1 MPTSSRVVPGFVLSL
16 GLRTLWLRMFW
27 VLLALLAPLHA
38 AQAQSPM
45 PLSQCKPVSQQPITI
60 GAPGCGPQV
69 YVDKAYAGASGL
81 GFITINAGASL
92 SVLNTTGI
100 QLDTTGMLVNGTFQV
115 GSSSLP
121 FGNTVT
127 LNFTDTAPGAATVTK
142 GISVGSGGSLLL
154 YGKTGVAKPGGTGP
168 RTAPSW
174 TYLSAPA
181 GPPALYGP
189 GLGLASPVGPNGATT
204 LMVAGTVDWTPGSW
218 IVVAGTDFSPDSGEF
233 VQVQSVSCPAGGAGC
248 TVTLAPA
255 TPLVSYH
262 YGGTAPDT
270 GTKSFTNGVAQNYG
284 VDERAEV
291 GLVSRN
297 IKLTAAVSAANP
309 ANGGEIMVMS
319 GFTQV
324 AIQGVEIEKFG
335 KGQRGSYP
343 VHFHQAGTVAPGMAL
358 VDSNS
363 IHHSYN
369 KCVTLHSTNGVM
381 VSNNVCAR
389 AVGHLFYLEAGTET
403 GNTFAGNLGIGA
415 MSNAMSNPASITS
428 TAYPQGNT
436 AAAAAFWSGD
446 YLVGGIA
453 GAPGNGYNGFNI
465 PFTDVNGT
473 HTSANG
479 IYTGVNGAATTA
491 SGFWITNLGGN
502 TYTGNSVAGCQ
513 AFGRGFWVLPAT
525 PAATSTGTFANNR
538 AHGCYAGFDTASDD
552 GVTGAALYTPQGPC
566 LAGSSKGSATN
577 CDVVAQFDS
586 LTASRN
592 RNRGIWVRASWYGI
606 TNARLATNRDSV
618 SLVSSGGTEGSP
630 PGEWLVL
637 RDAVVVGISANNPQ
651 RFGPCPYPGQNGF
664 GGPAGCYETV
674 WGNGYPLP
682 SWNFAGMMFYDGPAR
697 LENVRFVNFNKNIT
711 PYLTT
716 ADLTYFNSFAASNT
730 IPCQSATFVYEG
742 DAAMGWFQSNE
753 NSYPPTQY
761 VQGLSFY
768 NVDLR
773 HQVYTQN
780 VQLTCAPSPAPG
792 GNFRDGDKFTVILD
806 RDSTLTGFQVVPA
819 GTQTT
824 GLSPIAG
831 AYPISLNNIPFL
843 AGPGTA
849 DECLATGAQD
859 QLLEGRPTSL
869 ISPYSYA
876 TLEFSALTPPC
887 NGTSA
892 GGSNCTNY
900 NVMVFTK
907 DQVDYGGTLQ
917 FTDTVIAGSITTA
930 GTSTSSVSLAY
941 DFSCGGATVPGGAGV
956 PGHACV
962 ALSGRNGNGVYEPK
976 LVNGLG
982 YTVGA
987 TAGMPNFVSLM
998 YGDASVPG
1006 GISASTPFS
1015 ARVGIC
1021 YKNQGQAAGPPVS
1034 AFTVRKGSKS
1044 FSGPNGNAASLAP
1057 FYNQLQCAGLDNVM
1071 CGPLT
1076 TSTAVVTV
1084 TTSTGTGTA
1093 SVTSSNAA
1101 CYASWCPSAPFYGT
1115 SAPAAPT
1122 PTLSPVA
1129 SIADLT
1135 NTTKCPRGECFFY
1148 DQQSGLLF
1156 INMVQEQPNAG
1167 GPYSS
1172 PLGSC
1177 SGTTGTSSVLCAQD
1191 NFYSCPGGGCELYT
1205 VSVNTAS
1212 YTAGA
1217 PSDCTPY
1224 GTATTNYTQ
1233 PYPAGLPRL
1242 AYTNGTAITT
1252 ALVGTATYPN
1262 MTLTNVASA
1271 PAGFCP
1277 VNAPAQPDWPASPG
1291 GQTLIT
1297 LSGPSAGVTLGVTGV
1312 PPIAGVAPPL
1322 VPLVPGTT
1330 YTFTATGSGSCGAGG
1345 TQSCA
1350 CQQVFSVNAAGTTAT
1365 SLQANCCGLA
1375 STSPALF
1382 TGSFALGNRTL
1393 SVGGAPYACAGP
1405 NPPPPPPPGSGFTL
1419 SLPGVT
1425 MTASITQGTST
1436 GGATVTVQPPAA
1448 SFSLTPSQTYTL
1460 HASLPPSCTA
1470 TYCSCQQVFTVNG
1483 TGTGFNSDM
1492 SGGNCCGM
1500 GPSGG
1505 TALPVAAGFGCSGA
1519 NAPGPGPASGI
1530 SFTLGL
1536 PGGAT
1541 ASVFKGTS
1549 TSGTAITTQPPAG
1562 AFPVAKGKT
1571 YTLTAQLTKAACK
1584 TNGSKFCSCQ
1594 QRFTVTPHGKGFNSP
1609 GKNCCALGTSGGT
1622 ALGIGSQ
1629 FNCTGP

>member
-1 MPTSSRVVPGFVLSL
+1 MPTTSRLAL
-16 GLRTLWLRMFW
+16 GYVRTLCARALNWPGLW
-27 VLLALLAPLHA
+27 VLPALVALLAPLQPA
-38 AQAQSPM
+38 LAQSPM
-45 PLSQCKPVSQQPITI
+45 PLSQCNPASQQPITI

-81 GFITINAGASL
+81 GLITINAGASL

-100 QLDTTGMLVNGTFQV
+100 QVDTTGILVNGTLQI
-115 GSSSLP
+115 GSSSQP

-127 LNFTDTAPGAATVTK
+127 LNFIDTAPGAATVTK
-142 GISVGSGGSLLL
+142 GISVGSGGALLL
-154 YGKTGVAKPGGTGP
+154 YGKTGVARPGSTGP

-189 GLGLASPVGPNGATT
+189 GQGVASPVGPNGATT
-204 LMVAGTVDWTPGSW
+204 LRVAGTVDWTPGSW
-218 IVVAGTDFSPDSGEF
+218 IVVAGTDYSPDSGEF
-233 VQVQSVSCPAGGAGC
+233 VQVQSVSCASGTGGNGSGC
-248 TVTLAPA
+248 TVTLMPT
-255 TPLVSYH
+255 TPLVHYH

-309 ANGGEIMVMS
+309 ANGGEIMIMG
-319 GFTQV
+319 GFSQV

-335 KGQRGSYP
+335 KGRLGSYP
-343 VHFHQAGTVAPGMAL
+343 VHFHLAGTVPAGMAL
-358 VDSNS
+358 LDSNS

-389 AVGHLFYLEAGTET
+389 AVGHLFYLEAGDET

-428 TAYPQGNT
+428 TAYPLGNT
-436 AAAAAFWSGD
+436 AAAAAFWTGD
-446 YLVGGIA
+446 YLVNGVA
-453 GAPGNGYNGFNI
+453 GAPGNGYNGFNV
-465 PFTDVNGT
+465 PFNDEGAVNG
-473 HTSANG
+473 
-479 IYTGVNGAATTA
+479 VATIA
-491 SGFWITNLGGN
+491 SGFWITNLAGN
-502 TYTGNSVAGCQ
+502 TFTGNSVAGCQ
-513 AFGRGFWVLPAT
+513 MRGRGYWLLPAST
-525 PAATSTGTFANNR
+525 AAATGTGTFADNR
-538 AHGCYAGFDTASDD
+538 AHGCYVGFDTASDD
-552 GVTGAALYTPQGPC
+552 GVTGALLYTPQGAC
-566 LAGSSKGSATN
+566 LAGNSQGSATN

-592 RNRGIWVRASWYGI
+592 RDRGIWVRASWYGI

-630 PGEWLVL
+630 PGEWSLL
-637 RDAVVVGISANNPQ
+637 RDAVVVGISANNPL

-664 GGPAGCYETV
+664 GANAGCYETV
-674 WGNGYPLP
+674 LGNGYPTP
-682 SWNFAGMMFYDGPAR
+682 QWNFAGMMFYDGPAR
-697 LENVRFVNFNKNIT
+697 LENVRFVNFNKDIT

-716 ADLTYFNSFAASNT
+716 ADLTYLQSFSASNT
-730 IPCQSATFVYEG
+730 IPCQITPFVYEG

-780 VQLTCAPSPAPG
+780 VQLTCAPAPAPG

-824 GLSPIAG
+824 GLSPIPG

-859 QLLEGRPTSL
+859 QILEGRPTSL

-892 GGSNCTNY
+892 GSLNCTN
-900 NVMVFTK
+900 NNIMIFTK

-917 FTDTVIAGSITTA
+917 FTDTVISS
-930 GTSTSSVSLAY
+930 TSTAY
-941 DFSCGGATVPGGAGV
+941 TFNCGSPAVPGGAGAL
-956 PGHACV
+956 GHACV

-1006 GISASTPFS
+1006 GISATNPFS

-1021 YKNQGQAAGPPVS
+1021 YKNQGQAAPPLS

-1101 CYASWCPSAPFYGT
+1101 CYTSWCPSAPFYGT
-1115 SAPAAPT
+1115 SAPTAPT

-1135 NTTKCPRGECFFY
+1135 DTTKCPRGECFFY
-1148 DQQSGLLF
+1148 DQPSGLLF
-1156 INMVQEQPNAG
+1156 INMVQEKPNAG

-1224 GTATTNYTQ
+1224 GSSGGTTTTTSTATNYTQ

-1252 ALVGTATYPN
+1252 KLVGTASYPN
-1262 MTLTNVASA
+1262 MTLTNA

-1277 VNAPAQPDWPASPG
+1277 VNAPSQPDWPASPG
-1291 GQTLIT
+1291 AQTLIT
-1297 LSGPSAGVTLGVTGV
+1297 LSPPTTGTNTATLSVMGVQPLAGVT
-1312 PPIAGVAPPL
+1312 PPM
-1322 VPLVPGTT
+1322 VPLTPGMT
-1330 YTFTATGSGSCGAGG
+1330 YTFTATGSGSCNASG

-1350 CQQVFSVNAAGTTAT
+1350 CQQVLSVNAAGTTAT
-1365 SLQANCCGLA
+1365 SLQANCCNMANTGYGL
-1375 STSPALF
+1375 T
-1382 TGSFALGNRTL
+1382 TGSFALTNKTL
-1393 SVGGAPYACAGP
+1393 PVGGPPYACAGP
-1405 NPPPPPPPGSGFTL
+1405 NPPPPPPPGSDFTL
-1419 SLPGVT
+1419 SMPFGVT
-1425 MTASITQGTST
+1425 VTATVTLGTGT
-1436 GGATVTVQPPAA
+1436 GGTTVTVQPPAA
-1448 SFSLTPSQTYTL
+1448 SFALKPGQTYTL
-1460 HASLPPSCTA
+1460 QVSLPPSCTA
-1470 TYCSCQQVFTVNG
+1470 TYCSCQQAFTVNAAG
-1483 TGTGFNSDM
+1483 TGVTSPA
-1492 SGGNCCGM
+1492 SSGNCCGM
-1500 GPSGG
+1500 GTSSF

-1519 NAPGPGPASGI
+1519 SAPSPGPAGGY
-1530 SFTLGL
+1530 SFSLGL
-1536 PGGAT
+1536 PGSVT
-1541 ASVFKGTS
+1541 ASVFAGTN

-1562 AFPVAKGKT
+1562 SFPVEVNQT
-1571 YTLTAQLTKAACK
+1571 YTLAATLSPTACK
-1584 TNGSKFCSCQ
+1584 INNSRSCTCQ
-1594 QRFTVTPHGKGFNSP
+1594 QRFTVNAQGTGFTTGNSNCCNLGTGTGTTLSP
-1609 GKNCCALGTSGGT
+1609 GA
-1622 ALGIGSQ
+1622 A
-1629 FNCTGP
+1629 FNCAGP